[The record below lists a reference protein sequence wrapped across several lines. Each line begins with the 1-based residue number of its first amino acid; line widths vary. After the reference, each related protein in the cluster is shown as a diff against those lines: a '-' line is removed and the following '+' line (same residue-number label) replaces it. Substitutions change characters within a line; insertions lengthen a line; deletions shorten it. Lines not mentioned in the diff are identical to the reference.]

1 MGCIY
6 LFGGGI
12 VLLER
17 QIIGKSKKE
26 VLEVLKNRGYAY
38 FEEAPGLVEGYYT
51 HASVCLKTL
60 RVFFENG
67 KATGFEVF

>member
-1 MGCIY
+1 M
-6 LFGGGI
+6 
-12 VLLER
+12 LLER

-26 VLEVLKNRGYAY
+26 VLEVLRNRGYAY
-38 FEEAPGLVEGYYT
+38 FEEAPGLIEGYYT
-51 HASVCLKTL
+51 HASVCLKTF

>member
-1 MGCIY
+1 MFLSSFEVI
-6 LFGGGI
+6 L

-26 VLEVLKNRGYAY
+26 VLEVLRNRGYAY

-67 KATGFEVF
+67 KAIDFEIF